1 MSTLTLAF
9 PWHRAAV
16 RPLELR
22 IDVSRPGS
30 MAGPDLDAL
39 QRRLRRPGAPRL
51 RPLAID
57 AGHPGLAFRH
67 READGEH
74 YVYVEDVASGRLV
87 GCTVFNRLVEV
98 DRRADRH
105 LRSPHSRYDPSWQRR
120 GLAGAVYRWALDAG
134 MNLVSGARQSAGA
147 HALWRSLGRD
157 RDLHLVEVRG
167 KRLRYLG
174 RETGR
179 EIRDDLHSRM
189 LLLGTGWTIESLA
202 CRCGMLSA

>member
-87 GCTVFNRLVEV
+87 GCTVFDRLVEV
-98 DRRADRH
+98 DRRAAAGCCR
-105 LRSPHSRYDPSWQRR
+105 REPPARATPPSRPPFP
-120 GLAGAVYRWALDAG
+120 
-134 MNLVSGARQSAGA
+134 
-147 HALWRSLGRD
+147 
-157 RDLHLVEVRG
+157 
-167 KRLRYLG
+167 
-174 RETGR
+174 
-179 EIRDDLHSRM
+179 
-189 LLLGTGWTIESLA
+189 SLA
-202 CRCGMLSA
+202 SAPARSRS